1 MRIRWYGQSAFL
13 LEGEQT
19 VAIDPFGSFA
29 GRLAAR
35 GLVFDY
41 PPVAVDRADV
51 LLITHEHGDHN
62 AAEVVGGNP
71 TTIRS
76 TAGTIESPIGDVVAI
91 ASEHDDAAGT
101 KRGPNTIF
109 RFMLDGLRFAHLGDF
124 GQPALRPEQRQAIG
138 EVDVL
143 LLPVGGGPTIGGGE
157 AAALVRELA
166 PRLVVPM
173 HYRTAALSFL
183 DPPDAFLDALGATV
197 TQVPSNEAAI
207 AELLG
212 TTDAPVV
219 ALFAPPLAA
228 PAPA

>member
-13 LEGEQT
+13 LEGEHT

-29 GRLAAR
+29 GRLASR

-76 TAGTIESPIGDVVAI
+76 TAGTLESPIGDVVAI

-124 GQPALRPEQRQAIG
+124 GQPALRPEQREAIG

-183 DPPDAFLDALGATV
+183 DPPDAFLDALGAAV
-197 TQVPSNEAAI
+197 TQVPSSEAAI

-212 TTDAPVV
+212 TSDAPVV